1 MFRQILLLNTKSL
14 SHVLAIY
21 VPDKWDYWQMDGK
34 RVNFNIRKINNPD
47 YPKFAGFRIILW
59 VFNLYYAWK
68 TPDELAQDLTNPP
81 VDVL

>member
-1 MFRQILLLNTKSL
+1 MN
-14 SHVLAIY
+14 
-21 VPDKWDYWQMDGK
+21 GK

-68 TPDELAQDLTNPP
+68 TPDELAQDPTKTPENAL
-81 VDVL
+81 